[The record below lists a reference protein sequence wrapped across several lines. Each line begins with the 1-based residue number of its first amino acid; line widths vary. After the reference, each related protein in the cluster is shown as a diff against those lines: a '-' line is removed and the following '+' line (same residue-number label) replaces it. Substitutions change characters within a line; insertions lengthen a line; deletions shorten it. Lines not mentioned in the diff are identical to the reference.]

1 MEEEMKEIV
10 EMIKNQT
17 ESIKGMSDRVD
28 ERLNAFDVR
37 MAELEKVSKPRK
49 VELAGLEDEKQSFSF
64 LRAINAI
71 RSGNWGGAGFE
82 KEIFDN
88 TRMRAMSAGTD
99 SAGGYIVPT
108 VFVNELIEMLR
119 AESVVNAL
127 GATVL
132 SGLTGS
138 PVEIPK
144 QTGGATAYWV
154 AENADITASDLTLG
168 QVSLT
173 PKAVAAIVKLSNRL
187 LNLSNPS
194 AEAMVRRDVAQ
205 SLALAIDLAAL
216 RGTGSGSQPTGIAN
230 TSGINTV
237 AIGTNGGNFTFD
249 YAADMVDELAKD
261 NAAKGKLG
269 FAMHPTIAKKLKKT
283 RIPQYSGDTGGE
295 WIMLPMSD
303 SNLADALGY
312 GFKLTTQ
319 IPVNLTKGSSSDC
332 SEVYFGNWQEL
343 LIGEWGGL
351 EIMASNET
359 SDAFQKNQTWVR
371 VIQEV
376 DIAVRHAESFCLL
389 NDARIA

>member
-1 MEEEMKEIV
+1 MKEIV